1 MESSSQTS
9 DQTWALSIRSAASQ
23 PLDHHGSPLICFYL
37 QWRFREPSIGKSFPK
52 QYGKGVNDE
61 DSIFLLC
68 SVLCLKPSEGFKNNV
83 LFHVCFLAL
92 TNTCTCGSH
101 SGFCDI
107 IFSKSLLSFLS
118 FIIYNR
124 L

>member
-23 PLDHHGSPLICFYL
+23 PLDHQGSPLICFYYTV
-37 QWRFREPSIGKSFPK
+37 REPSIGKSFPK
-52 QYGKGVNDE
+52 QNGKGVNDE

-68 SVLCLKPSEGFKNNV
+68 SVLCLKPSEGFKSNV
-83 LFHVCFLAL
+83 LFYVCFLAL
-92 TNTCTCGSH
+92 TNTCTSGSH

-124 L
+124 P